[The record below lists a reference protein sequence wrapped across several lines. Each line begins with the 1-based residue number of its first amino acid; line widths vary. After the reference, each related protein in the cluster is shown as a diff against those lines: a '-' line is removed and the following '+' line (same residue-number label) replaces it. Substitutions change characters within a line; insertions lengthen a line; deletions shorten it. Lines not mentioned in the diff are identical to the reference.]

1 MTNRRLLIGL
11 LAVLVVLAGC
21 AGGTGTDAGS
31 TAETAETTAAE
42 TTSATATETATATPT
57 ATATATPTASPT
69 PTPDESWTEPQPP
82 NSPREDKVED
92 GRIKSVE
99 YVNVEEGANGEGV
112 SSFDL
117 RVRANTSMEDVDPA
131 KYGDVEGEPY
141 FLVYVNDTL
150 THRSDYVAFEEDGEW
165 TLDIPREAWTQFDE
179 GPLKVKVQLVDRDS
193 EYDDVYGVWTDYDTV
208 YNPVDSETSEESQES
223 QESDE

>member
-1 MTNRRLLIGL
+1 MTNRRLLVGL

-21 AGGTGTDAGS
+21 AGGTGSNAG
-31 TAETAETTAAE
+31 TPAETSDA
-42 TTSATATETATATPT
+42 TSTATATETAAPT
-57 ATATATPTASPT
+57 ATATSTSSPT

-82 NSPREDKVED
+82 NQPREDKVEE
-92 GRIKSVE
+92 GRLKSVE

-117 RVRANTSMEDVDPA
+117 RVRANTSMKDVDPA
-131 KYGDVEGEPY
+131 KHGDVQGEPY

-150 THRSDYVAFEEDGEW
+150 TYRSDYVQFEEDGEW
-165 TLDIPREAWTQFDE
+165 TLDIPREAWDQFDA

-208 YNPVDSETSEESQES
+208 YNPEESEE
-223 QESDE
+223 